1 MFCSHKDYSS
11 FIGSKL
17 TIFKLCNYGIMLAK
31 VNRVIFLIVL
41 AYFIVYEAYFVVGEF
56 CRTVR
61 VVMFILLFMSYFLIY
76 D

>member
-1 MFCSHKDYSS
+1 
-11 FIGSKL
+11 
-17 TIFKLCNYGIMLAK
+17 MLAK